1 MTSFPEKVLA
11 LNAALEELPHAFGGA
26 LALAWCTAQ
35 ARGTLDVD
43 INVFLSPD
51 AVDEVTSALPA
62 EVEVTDTAVA
72 QLLRDGQTRVMWDR
86 TPVDLFLNTTDFHEQ
101 AAGRT
106 VLREFGGQRLPFL
119 ACADLA
125 VFKAFFNRTKDW
137 ADLEAMAENGS
148 LDFEAVAGVLV
159 TYLGPDDP
167 RLRRLLELRI

>member
-43 INVFLSPD
+43 INVFVPPD
-51 AVDEVTSALPA
+51 DVDRVAAALPA
-62 EVEVTDTAVA
+62 GVEVTETALT
-72 QLLRDGQTRVMWDR
+72 QLRRDGQTRAWWGR
-86 TPVDLFLNTTDFHEQ
+86 TPVDLFLNTTEFHEQ
-101 AAGRT
+101 AAYRT
-106 VLREFGGQRLPFL
+106 VLRDFGGRRVPFL

-137 ADLEAMAENGS
+137 ADLEAMAENGR

-159 TYLGPDDP
+159 AYLGPDDP
-167 RLRRLLELRI
+167 RLRRLLDLRG